1 MHSTALKRPRCLR
14 LHPILRAADTVVSMQ
29 PNRRQKRRPLWR
41 LPDPGPLPRC
51 WISRRTQWSRSSS
64 LSRSMLLYDV
74 NLKDQRLNWPDAAVP
89 TMTEPLFATRYG
101 QPSTQRES
109 GPVGVHTSASFFFS
123 RGGPTAIGCS
133 SAPAAPEAATKNASS
148 SCSSSYSS
156 SALRSFGSSSRRA
169 RNSSCAS
176 SSSRQ
181 SKRRTSHGRVDRP
194 RICNPPAAICATA
207 ASLGWPATSTRYLFF
222 TPLCKTCAPCPC
234 TLPTTPATTRPS

>member
-109 GPVGVHTSASFFFS
+109 GPVGVHTSASFFFLGMAAASLSARLPRWLGS
-123 RGGPTAIGCS
+123 RALRDVSHAVTAGVVLG
-133 SAPAAPEAATKNASS
+133 AAPEGDLP
-148 SCSSSYSS
+148 
-156 SALRSFGSSSRRA
+156 LRSKRHTLPFTRYMVRA
-169 RNSSCAS
+169 VLSAPEASFSLSGCAS
-176 SSSRQ
+176 SEHDP
-181 SKRRTSHGRVDRP
+181 TCPHDARP
-194 RICNPPAAICATA
+194 HPAD
-207 ASLGWPATSTRYLFF
+207 L
-222 TPLCKTCAPCPC
+222 
-234 TLPTTPATTRPS
+234 